1 MRIKPIGER
10 VANEVLMHFRAM
22 KKTAGD
28 VSLSDTMDIDGEGM
42 GVSLMDML
50 YSEDEALER
59 VGDTQLLQQLRKAV
73 DTKLEPRQAEV
84 IRLRYG
90 LNGGQPLTQRETAKR
105 LGISRSYISR
115 IEKKALEILQQ
126 HFDECV

>member
-1 MRIKPIGER
+1 MLVNR
-10 VANEVLMHFRAM
+10 VGGRVVNEVLMHFRAM

>member
-1 MRIKPIGER
+1 
-10 VANEVLMHFRAM
+10 MHFRAM